1 MYAVKLLVGRRILSA
16 EQVHNKTGLL
26 YIDRLNGSL
35 GSKFAT

>member
-1 MYAVKLLVGRRILSA
+1 MYVVKFLVGRILST
-16 EQVHNKTGLL
+16 EQVHNKTSLL